1 VLLPLSLLRVQ
12 CARLSRELDETQL
25 LLAAATGR
33 VDQLRSSSAAAD
45 AERAEQSAK
54 LMKRML
60 AMQAETRKVPSPAAH
75 ARRVAPCNTDSCGAM
90 PGAEAA
96 AAYGAGAPAH
106 DVGPLVRALSIHH
119 AVQCSAVQ
127 PSGSTGWALAATALC
142 GPSREWGH

>member
-1 VLLPLSLLRVQ
+1 MLLPLLRVQ

-106 DVGPLVRALSIHH
+106 DVGPLVRALNIH
-119 AVQCSAVQ
+119 QCAVQ
-127 PSGSTGWALAATALC
+127 PSGSTGPLLQRR
-142 GPSREWGH
+142 GRVQP